1 MPTIATIVE
10 GYGEVDAV
18 PILIRRIAERALP
31 GVNVQVPLPIRVE
44 RNRVLKARELERVVE
59 LAARLTG
66 QDGCILILLDA
77 DDDCPA
83 EIAPEVLL
91 RAIEARG
98 DRHIRVVLAKA
109 EYEAWFLASVE
120 SIAGRYGIDAAA
132 TAPDDPESI
141 RGAKEWLGACMPHGQ
156 RYRAT
161 LHQAA
166 LTAIFDLDAARAAPS
181 FDKLWR
187 DVIELLGT

>member
-1 MPTIATIVE
+1 M
-10 GYGEVDAV
+10 
-18 PILIRRIAERALP
+18 LP

-44 RNRVLKARELERVVE
+44 RNRVLKAGELERAVE
-59 LAARLTG
+59 LAALQTG

-98 DRHIRVVLAKA
+98 DRDIRVVLATM
-109 EYEAWFLASVE
+109 EYEAWFLAAAD
-120 SIAGRYGIDAAA
+120 SIAGRHGIDAAA

-141 RGAKEWLGACMPHGQ
+141 RGAKEWLGARMPRGQ

-187 DVIELLGT
+187 DVSELLRT